1 MAWNEPGGNGKDPWG
16 NRGSGNQ
23 GPPDLDEVFKKFGD
37 KLNSI
42 FGGGKGGSGSGG
54 ESGRPTSPSNS
65 SMFSIAI
72 IVLVVWLAYDS
83 AYIVQQAQRG
93 VVLRFGEYATTI
105 QPGLNIRFPR
115 PIENV
120 LIVNVDQVRTIEVG
134 YRSTPGGR
142 TTADQPGEALM
153 LTQDENII
161 DIKFAVQYKVKDAK
175 DYLFNDYNPDLTLRM
190 ATESAIREIIG
201 KRKMDFVLTEG
212 RGDVANTAQKLI
224 QEIVDRYGTGLIV
237 TNLNMQDAQPP
248 EEVQDAFADA
258 VKAREDEQRLKN
270 EAETY
275 SNDILPKARG
285 AAARQL
291 AEANAYKEQ
300 IIANS
305 TGEADRFSQLLREYE
320 KAPSVTRERLYI
332 ETMEY
337 VLANSSKVMVS
348 MKKGN
353 NFFYMPLDSV
363 MKNSGNSSGP
373 DVASQ
378 LLPSIINQQ
387 PSGSKNTSDNLTRFR
402 DSYRERSTR

>member
-16 NRGSGNQ
+16 NRGGGNQ

-42 FGGGKGGSGSGG
+42 FGGGKGGSSSGG
-54 ESGRPTSPSNS
+54 SSHSSPSNGS
-65 SMFSIAI
+65 LFSIIAI
-72 IVLVVWLAYDS
+72 ALVGWLAYDA
-83 AYIVQQAQRG
+83 AYIVEQAQRG

-115 PIENV
+115 PIEQV
-120 LIVNVDQVRTIEVG
+120 FVVNIEQVRTIEVG
-134 YRSTPGGR
+134 YRSAPNGR
-142 TTADQPGEALM
+142 STADQPGESLM

-305 TGEADRFSQLLREYE
+305 TGEADRFKQLLREYE
-320 KAPSVTRERLYI
+320 KAPAVTRERLYI
-332 ETMEY
+332 ETMEF

-353 NFFYMPLDSV
+353 NFYYMPLDSII
-363 MKNSGNSSGP
+363 KNAGNSSAK
-373 DVASQ
+373 DIASQ
-378 LLPSIINQQ
+378 LLPSIANQQ

-402 DSYRERSTR
+402 DSYRERRDR

>member
-16 NRGSGNQ
+16 NRGSGGDNQ

-42 FGGGKGGSGSGG
+42 FGGGKGGSGSG
-54 ESGRPTSPSNS
+54 SGSAHTSPSNGG
-65 SMFSIAI
+65 MLSIAAI
-72 IVLVVWLAYDS
+72 ALVAWLAYDS

-105 QPGLNIRFPR
+105 QPGLNFRFPR

-120 LIVNVDQVRTIEVG
+120 LIVNIDQVRTIEVG
-134 YRSTPGGR
+134 YRSAPGGR
-142 TTADQPGEALM
+142 TSSDKPGESLM

-212 RGDVANTAQKLI
+212 RGVVASTAKKLI
-224 QEIVDRYGTGLIV
+224 QEIVDRYGTGLLV
-237 TNLNMQDAQPP
+237 TSVSMQDAQPP

-258 VKAREDEQRLKN
+258 VKAREDEERLKN

-275 SNDILPKARG
+275 SNDVLPKARG
-285 AAARQL
+285 AAARQM
-291 AEANAYKEQ
+291 AEAEAYKAQ
-300 IIANS
+300 IVANA
-305 TGEADRFSQLLREYE
+305 TGEADRFKQLLREYE
-320 KAPSVTRERLYI
+320 KAPAVTRERLYI

-348 MKKGN
+348 INKGN
-353 NFFYMPLDSV
+353 NFYYMPLDSIV
-363 MKNSGNSSGP
+363 NNARESSAKDMATQLLPGIAAQQSSGNSS
-373 DVASQ
+373 DA
-378 LLPSIINQQ
+378 
-387 PSGSKNTSDNLTRFR
+387 LTRFR
-402 DSYRERSTR
+402 ENYRDRRDR